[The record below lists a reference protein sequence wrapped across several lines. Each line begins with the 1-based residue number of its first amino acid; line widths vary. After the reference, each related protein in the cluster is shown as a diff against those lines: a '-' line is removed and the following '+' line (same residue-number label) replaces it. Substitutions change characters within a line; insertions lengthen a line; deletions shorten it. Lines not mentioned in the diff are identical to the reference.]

1 MKYGTQVFEQ
11 LMPIF
16 EASVCEAYKTDFL
29 VHDRHMLESTAT
41 PGMRYLLMIRP
52 TGTNLLTVGVR
63 DEREYLATCL
73 RQVEPEKQEIHYV
86 EVREYGSK
94 STRIGRDRAMHLA
107 NEKPMLTMK
116 GAKDPF
122 GVTPAMYQFWLGEDL
137 VGTASVQARYERA
150 TNRTLVHIGA
160 SVSERHHRLG
170 SHAHDAA
177 GRRRGDEGGRVA
189 LLELRQP
196 TRQRHALR
204 SVGEATDRVRAVGNC
219 CLIEIQPQARL
230 SPPGSDGLFH
240 ARTRRRPRRSSPVA
254 SKESTSPA
262 FGRLGTRTSTTG

>member
-41 PGMRYLLMIRP
+41 PGMRYLLLIRP
-52 TGTNLLTVGVR
+52 AGTNLLTVGVR

-122 GVTPAMYQFWLGEDL
+122 GVTPAMYQFWLGDDL

-160 SVSERHHRLG
+160 SVSERHHRLARM
-170 SHAHDAA
+170 HMMLLIEDAA
-177 GRRRGDEGGRVA
+177 
-189 LLELRQP
+189 
-196 TRQRHALR
+196 TK
-204 SVGEATDRVRAVGNC
+204 EAGSLFWSFGN
-219 CLIEIQPQARL
+219 RL
-230 SPPGSDGLFH
+230 VNDMPYEVW
-240 ARTRRRPRRSSPVA
+240 A
-254 SKESTSPA
+254 K
-262 FGRLGTRTSTTG
+262 RLTECVPMATAA